1 MDDWISLVYGKMRT
15 FKARS
20 VQVIH
25 HTGAHGQRY
34 EVDRSHERMLE
45 SLVESGRRKIRTY
58 MMKTGTDERHL
69 KAFDLDEYK
78 AGWTHI
84 DVPKSKYDNR

>member
-1 MDDWISLVYGKMRT
+1 
-15 FKARS
+15 
-20 VQVIH
+20 
-25 HTGAHGQRY
+25 
-34 EVDRSHERMLE
+34 MLE